1 MDGSVW
7 HEDPSI
13 IYTGII
19 TKREKYRGRNRELV
33 DGYEVRWCDG
43 NRENWPYESLLPCLV
58 PVMSSFENDDVI
70 TVVGER
76 LKSSENDKI
85 NDDNSSSSVKKVN
98 SDSESDCD
106 DPEKIDFEGEYIS
119 DSDDDD
125 GEVKPED

>member
-70 TVVGER
+70 TVGGGGGGVGSTTE
-76 LKSSENDKI
+76 
-85 NDDNSSSSVKKVN
+85 KKNFLRDMSNRVTSN
-98 SDSESDCD
+98 
-106 DPEKIDFEGEYIS
+106 
-119 DSDDDD
+119 
-125 GEVKPED
+125 